1 MERRASPPGWDGR
14 DARSSIDTATGR
26 HVELVREN
34 LRKSNPKAAIPETAC
49 RVFVSAPQSI
59 KGRHVLA
66 VEDGPTPIHGDFE
79 QMTPNDFLSIK
90 DFSPQ
95 QIRSFLDL
103 ARHIKARPDDY
114 AQKLKGKTLA
124 LIFEK
129 PSLRTRVSFDVGI
142 HQLGGFSLYLSPAE
156 INLGKRESV
165 YDVAK
170 NLERMVQGI
179 MIRTFAHEIVDR
191 MAEYASI
198 PIINGLTDYSHPCQ
212 AMADYMT
219 ILEIK
224 GKVAGLKVAYIGD
237 GNNVAHSLMFAG
249 AQLGAHVWV
258 ATPPNYEPKAD
269 AIQWAQKRGAETGG
283 TCTITNDPVA
293 AASGADAIYTD
304 VWASMGQEAEA
315 EKRRKIFMPYQV
327 NGALFGR
334 AKPDAVFLHC
344 LPAHRGDEVTNEVI
358 DSPRSVVFQEAENR
372 LHSQK
377 AIMLELME
385 HGSRTTPGVSAKES
399 VHV

>member
-1 MERRASPPGWDGR
+1 
-14 DARSSIDTATGR
+14 
-26 HVELVREN
+26 
-34 LRKSNPKAAIPETAC
+34 
-49 RVFVSAPQSI
+49 
-59 KGRHVLA
+59 
-66 VEDGPTPIHGDFE
+66 
-79 QMTPNDFLSIK
+79 MTPNDFLSIK

-142 HQLGGFSLYLSPAE
+142 HQLGGFSIYLSPAE

-179 MIRTFAHEIVDR
+179 MIRTFAHEIVEQ

-269 AIQWAQKRGAETGG
+269 AIKWAQERGARDGRHLHHHQRSRRG
-283 TCTITNDPVA
+283 SLGRRRDLHRRL
-293 AASGADAIYTD
+293 
-304 VWASMGQEAEA
+304 GQHG
-315 EKRRKIFMPYQV
+315 P
-327 NGALFGR
+327 
-334 AKPDAVFLHC
+334 
-344 LPAHRGDEVTNEVI
+344 
-358 DSPRSVVFQEAENR
+358 
-372 LHSQK
+372 
-377 AIMLELME
+377 
-385 HGSRTTPGVSAKES
+385 GSRGRETPQDIHALPGEWLSFRTRQARRLVPPLLARPPRR
-399 VHV
+399 